1 MKNLQMSVQSAK
13 KGTNYKITSVSMKV
27 KDVKKLD
34 RLMVCVQNARINMF
48 TLVSNAYQKTLR
60 CQGVISMMMK
70 ENVMHV
76 RMGLNIWMISAS
88 SS

>member
-13 KGTNYKITSVSMKV
+13 KGTNYKITSASMKV

-60 CQGVISMMMK
+60 YQGVISMMMK

>member
-60 CQGVISMMMK
+60 YQGVISMMMK

>member
-48 TLVSNAYQKTLR
+48 TLVSNAYQKILR